1 MGGSSILA
9 ALLARADVGA
19 EIDMS
24 LYDGM
29 VAPGYFIS
37 GQHPMA
43 APWDNYPTKDGW
55 VIICMADDR
64 QWRNFLDLIGSELA
78 DDPRYK
84 TNDERVTD
92 EIRPQVNQMVI
103 DFLADKTTEEALKVL
118 WDGQVPAGPIYL
130 PELMRPAVHRAQD
143 GAGFDGREREHTRL
157 DL

>member
-1 MGGSSILA
+1 
-9 ALLARADVGA
+9 
-19 EIDMS
+19 
-24 LYDGM
+24 
-29 VAPGYFIS
+29 
-37 GQHPMA
+37 MA

-64 QWRNFLDLIGSELA
+64 QWRNFLDLIGKSELA

-118 WDGQVPAGPIYL
+118 WDGQVPAGPIYTL
-130 PELMRPAVHRAQD
+130 PELMRDPQFIARKMVEDLTTKRPALL
-143 GAGFDGREREHTRL
+143 HTRL